1 MLITGVSWAKWRL
14 LVRVIIRLVS
24 TGPAGVTQGWY
35 VGAPV
40 SMCPALLRGS
50 VLSFASAPGPPAEVC
65 GITALQHTRS
75 RLC

>member
-14 LVRVIIRLVS
+14 LVRVIIKLVS
-24 TGPAGVTQGWY
+24 PGPAGVTQGWY

-40 SMCPALLRGS
+40 SMSPALLRGS

-65 GITALQHTRS
+65 GITAL
-75 RLC
+75 